1 MGSNDELSPLSQTVL
16 QLVMA
21 PKGQRKAIFR
31 RSFSELAGAF
41 LELGG
46 RHIREVGR
54 EDLEDDASVIDAEGI
69 ERK

>member
-1 MGSNDELSPLSQTVL
+1 MGNDNELSPLSQTVL

-46 RHIREVGR
+46 RHLREVGYQ
-54 EDLEDDASVIDAEGI
+54 EDDTSAIDAEGI

>member
-1 MGSNDELSPLSQTVL
+1 MGNDNELSPLSQTVL

-21 PKGQRKAIFR
+21 PKGQRKAIFK

-46 RHIREVGR
+46 RHLREVGHQ
-54 EDLEDDASVIDAEGI
+54 EDDPSAIDTEGI
-69 ERK
+69 ERR